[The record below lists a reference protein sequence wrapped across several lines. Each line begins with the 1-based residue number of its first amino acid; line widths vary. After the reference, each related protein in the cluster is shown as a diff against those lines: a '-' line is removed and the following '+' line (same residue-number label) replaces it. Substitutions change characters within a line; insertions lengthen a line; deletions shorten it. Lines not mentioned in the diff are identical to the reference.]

1 MQASVPFDFP
11 TMEDIMKS
19 RMLARILF
27 SAAVVALA
35 GCKGSGSAAPGNGST
50 VRFNPPNSSFANS
63 LGINGPVSS
72 DQAKQ
77 IAALAAGGTAG
88 SVEQEDQDGTQVFGV
103 LVTAPTGDKDVKVRI
118 SDGAVTQID
127 AGGPDAPGSESGTE
141 N

>member
-1 MQASVPFDFP
+1 
-11 TMEDIMKS
+11 MKY
-19 RMLARILF
+19 RMLAQSLF

-35 GCKGSGSAAPGNGST
+35 GCTGNGAAAPGNGST

-63 LGINGPVSS
+63 LGINGPVTAV
-72 DQAKQ
+72 QAQQ
-77 IAALAAGGTAG
+77 IAALAAQGTAG

-103 LVTAPTGDKDVKVRI
+103 PVTATPSGDKDVKVRI

-127 AGGPDAPGSESGTE
+127 DGGPDGPGSESGSE